1 MEARGI
7 VGNFSMTSARDDDVD
22 FTERQEARVP
32 VQATARLSHPNLYS
46 FEVRIRDVSP
56 LGFMAECGEHVA
68 IGSFVSL
75 DVPGIGPVE
84 AQVRWQ
90 LGGRMGGKF
99 EDPVSLDC
107 CEWTATKID
116 GELATA

>member
-1 MEARGI
+1 MSSG
-7 VGNFSMTSARDDDVD
+7 RDDGVD
-22 FTERQEARVP
+22 YTERQEARVP
-32 VQATARLSHPNLYS
+32 VQATARLLHQNLYS

-56 LGFMAECGEHVA
+56 LGFMAECGQHVA

-75 DVPGIGPVE
+75 DVPGIGPVQ

-90 LGGRMGGKF
+90 IGGRMGGKF
-99 EDPVSLDC
+99 QDPMSLDC

-116 GELATA
+116 RQQVAA